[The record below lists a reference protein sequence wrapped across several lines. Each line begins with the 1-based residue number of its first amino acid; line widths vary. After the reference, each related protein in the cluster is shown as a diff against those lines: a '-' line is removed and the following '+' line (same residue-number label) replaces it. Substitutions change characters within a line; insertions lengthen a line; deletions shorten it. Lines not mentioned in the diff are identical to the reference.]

1 YVACSLE
8 HTGIVIHRDKRRI
21 AQGCGWLGLAE
32 VFHGEAEGAR
42 PGLRRAL
49 LTFQGQPEI
58 IPQCNIIL
66 EPGTL
71 MVKSMIDWE
80 TPGFFADKLELPL
93 WQLGYSGYMDT
104 FRDDAEI
111 EQSIR
116 LLTTED

>member
-1 YVACSLE
+1 
-8 HTGIVIHRDKRRI
+8 
-21 AQGCGWLGLAE
+21 
-32 VFHGEAEGAR
+32 
-42 PGLRRAL
+42 
-49 LTFQGQPEI
+49 
-58 IPQCNIIL
+58 
-66 EPGTL
+66 

-93 WQLGYSGYMDT
+93 WQSDYSGYMDT